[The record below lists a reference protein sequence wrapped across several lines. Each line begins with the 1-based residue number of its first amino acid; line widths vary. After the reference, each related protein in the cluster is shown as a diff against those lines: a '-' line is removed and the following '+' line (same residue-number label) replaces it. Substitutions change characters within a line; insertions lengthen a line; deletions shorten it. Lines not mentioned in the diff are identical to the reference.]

1 MATKKTKK
9 KKTLLINRKPRFRL
23 SLGAIHWV
31 ITLFNYWL
39 RVFLSYFFFP
49 PKCHNPF
56 PLSQYNNSANAREWL
71 PTLLQRLSVAC
82 FGSLISGQSANS
94 LFSPVMRDSG
104 EGFNYH
110 HTIIMFFGVF
120 QYFLCLP
127 LNSAPKKNSH
137 FACQA
142 ATSGS
147 KIFAQYG
154 EINFWMKKCKMRAN
168 AASCKTQDE

>member
-1 MATKKTKK
+1 MATKKQKK
-9 KKTLLINRKPRFRL
+9 KKTLHINRKPRFRL
-23 SLGAIHWV
+23 SPSAIHWV

-39 RVFLSYFFFP
+39 RVFLFNFFFP

-82 FGSLISGQSANS
+82 FGSLISGHSANS

-110 HTIIMFFGVF
+110 HTIIMCFGVF
-120 QYFLCLP
+120 QYFLSLP
-127 LNSAPKKNSH
+127 AEQCPEKKNTVILRARRLCPLLKSLL
-137 FACQA
+137 FRSLRRNKLLNEKMQNE
-142 ATSGS
+142 S
-147 KIFAQYG
+147 KC
-154 EINFWMKKCKMRAN
+154 CKL
-168 AASCKTQDE
+168 